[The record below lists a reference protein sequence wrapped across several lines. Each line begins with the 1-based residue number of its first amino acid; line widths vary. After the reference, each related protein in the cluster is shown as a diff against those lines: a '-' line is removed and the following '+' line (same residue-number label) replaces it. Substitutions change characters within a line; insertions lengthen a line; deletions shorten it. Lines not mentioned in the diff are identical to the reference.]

1 LSFAGC
7 LAVSLFFL
15 ACAVWL
21 RSCPFF
27 VVLRAVLAASLAG
40 CVAVLGCGAA
50 VRRAGSLAVLLGFA
64 VVPRAVLS
72 WLDVFLWF
80 VLVLGWL
87 AVVLCF
93 AAVLQAV
100 PGRLCNAQKD
110 DEKMPTRWV

>member
-1 LSFAGC
+1 M
-7 LAVSLFFL
+7 
-15 ACAVWL
+15 
-21 RSCPFF
+21 
-27 VVLRAVLAASLAG
+27 
-40 CVAVLGCGAA
+40 
-50 VRRAGSLAVLLGFA
+50 RRAGWLVVLLGFA

-72 WLDVFLWF
+72 WLDAFLYF